1 MAVAATLTFAV
12 VPEDDGIYSLVHRD
26 LYPNPLVVLIGPRSK
41 SYLWPKKQFLVRFTA
56 HK

>member
-41 SYLWPKKQFLVRFTA
+41 SYLWPRKQFLVRFTA